1 MAAGQRVNPIP
12 ARTAYMPLEHPVVVI
27 SPYFRAQYPVD
38 LNIIGEKDFTVVDV
52 NGTTIFKLKSK
63 SMSLHGRRKLMDA
76 SGNVLLSM
84 SQKMMTAHR
93 RWKLYRGDSNCKEEN
108 DDDDLL
114 FSVRES
120 SMLQSKNKLDVFLA
134 GNAEEKVP
142 DFRVEGRFGRG
153 SCDVYLGKTDK
164 IIAQVVA
171 GMSPPMAG
179 AGEDRITWGLE
190 RDGRFRVRSAYLL
203 AAEEEGD
210 TLDPIWRLIWRWK
223 GPQRIRQ
230 FLWLV
235 AHNRLL
241 TNSERRRR
249 HLAEIGSCQVC
260 PGQEESVLHVLR
272 DCPLASATWE
282 LLALSSGDQTF
293 FQTPLLPWIERFI
306 RKPELCLLF
315 GVTCWWLWR
324 ARNDR
329 VFNNKLTTAESLT
342 RHIQAW
348 VALVGDTLERDRFI
362 SHTGP
367 PTRTGEFFSWE
378 PAPPEWVT
386 LNSDGSVLPETGQ
399 AAAGGLI
406 RDHQGR
412 CLAAF
417 TMNLGKCSITRA
429 ELRGAVSGL
438 QLAWERGYRKI
449 QLQLDSQCAVQL
461 LQGDDLEDHTHAATI
476 IMARE
481 LLRRDWEVYRSHEA
495 DKFDNFKMRIYPNVD
510 YAFIFSLVVVCL
522 KEMSVHRMYQASSH
536 AMEPVRGSPDVLEM
550 LLKLMTN

>member
-1 MAAGQRVNPIP
+1 GQFSQLYCFYWKWIDGGDRLIDLVYGSTADIDVHQLVN
-12 ARTAYMPLEHPVVVI
+12 AFVSVTGEWNWPL
-27 SPYFRAQYPVD
+27 FDQ
-38 LNIIGEKDFTVVDV
+38 F
-52 NGTTIFKLKSK
+52 
-63 SMSLHGRRKLMDA
+63 
-76 SGNVLLSM
+76 LS
-84 SQKMMTAHR
+84 R
-93 RWKLYRGDSNCKEEN
+93 DGC
-108 DDDDLL
+108 
-114 FSVRES
+114 
-120 SMLQSKNKLDVFLA
+120 LQ
-134 GNAEEKVP
+134 
-142 DFRVEGRFGRG
+142 
-153 SCDVYLGKTDK
+153 
-164 IIAQVVA
+164 VA
-171 GMSPPMAG
+171 GMSPPKAG
-179 AGEDRITWGLE
+179 AREDRITWGLE

-203 AAEEEGD
+203 AAEEERD
-210 TLDPIWRLIWRWK
+210 ALDPIWRWK

-230 FLWLV
+230 FLWVV

-324 ARNDR
+324 AQNDR

-342 RHIQAW
+342 QHIQVW

-367 PTRTGEFFSWE
+367 PTRTGEYFSWE
-378 PAPPEWVT
+378 SAAPEW
-386 LNSDGSVLPETGQ
+386 
-399 AAAGGLI
+399 
-406 RDHQGR
+406 
-412 CLAAF
+412 
-417 TMNLGKCSITRA
+417 MNLGKCSITKA

-438 QLAWERGYRKI
+438 QLAWEQGYRKI

-461 LQGDDLEDHTHAATI
+461 LQGDDLEDHAHAATI

-481 LLRRDWEVYRSHEA
+481 LLRRNWEVQILHVYRESNHVA
-495 DKFDNFKMRIYPNVD
+495 DYLANVGHSCPLGFHSIEQSYPNFC
-510 YAFIFSLVVVCL
+510 YWLHY
-522 KEMSVHRMYQASSH
+522 K
-536 AMEPVRGSPDVLEM
+536 
-550 LLKLMTN
+550 

>member
-1 MAAGQRVNPIP
+1 MTQNLGRYLGVPVLHGKTTRNTYQPILDRLESKLSGWKANSLSLAGRVTLALSVLNAIP
-12 ARTAYMPLEHPVVVI
+12 AYAMQTSVLPCHICEAIDRKIRNFVWGSTNDCRKIHLVSWDEVCRPKEHGGLGLKKAKELNMAFMMKLAFQFFK
-27 SPYFRAQYPVD
+27 SPNELWVQVLQHKYFR
-38 LNIIGEKDFTVVDV
+38 F
-52 NGTTIFKLKSK
+52 
-63 SMSLHGRRKLMDA
+63 
-76 SGNVLLSM
+76 LS
-84 SQKMMTAHR
+84 R
-93 RWKLYRGDSNCKEEN
+93 DGC
-108 DDDDLL
+108 
-114 FSVRES
+114 
-120 SMLQSKNKLDVFLA
+120 LQ
-134 GNAEEKVP
+134 
-142 DFRVEGRFGRG
+142 
-153 SCDVYLGKTDK
+153 
-164 IIAQVVA
+164 VA

-249 HLAEIGSCQVC
+249 HLAE
-260 PGQEESVLHVLR
+260 
-272 DCPLASATWE
+272 
-282 LLALSSGDQTF
+282 TF

-481 LLRRDWEVYRSHEA
+481 LLRRDWEVHILHVYRERNHVA
-495 DKFDNFKMRIYPNVD
+495 DYLANMGHSCPLGFHSIEQFDSNFCYWLHYDQLGV
-510 YAFIFSLVVVCL
+510 S
-522 KEMSVHRMYQASSH
+522 E
-536 AMEPVRGSPDVLEM
+536 VRLIMNES
-550 LLKLMTN
+550 

>member
-1 MAAGQRVNPIP
+1 
-12 ARTAYMPLEHPVVVI
+12 
-27 SPYFRAQYPVD
+27 
-38 LNIIGEKDFTVVDV
+38 
-52 NGTTIFKLKSK
+52 
-63 SMSLHGRRKLMDA
+63 
-76 SGNVLLSM
+76 
-84 SQKMMTAHR
+84 
-93 RWKLYRGDSNCKEEN
+93 
-108 DDDDLL
+108 
-114 FSVRES
+114 
-120 SMLQSKNKLDVFLA
+120 
-134 GNAEEKVP
+134 
-142 DFRVEGRFGRG
+142 
-153 SCDVYLGKTDK
+153 
-164 IIAQVVA
+164 
-171 GMSPPMAG
+171 
-179 AGEDRITWGLE
+179 
-190 RDGRFRVRSAYLL
+190 
-203 AAEEEGD
+203 
-210 TLDPIWRLIWRWK
+210 
-223 GPQRIRQ
+223 
-230 FLWLV
+230 
-235 AHNRLL
+235 HNRLL

-293 FQTPLLPWIERFI
+293 FQTPLLPWIEKFI

-367 PTRTGEFFSWE
+367 PTRT
-378 PAPPEWVT
+378 
-386 LNSDGSVLPETGQ
+386 ETGQ

-417 TMNLGKCSITRA
+417 AMNLGKCSITRA

-461 LQGDDLEDHTHAATI
+461 LQGGDLEDHAHAATI

-481 LLRRDWEVYRSHEA
+481 LLRRDWEVQILHVYRESNHVA
-495 DKFDNFKMRIYPNVD
+495 DYLANIGHSCPLGFHSLEQFDPNFCYWLLYDQLGV
-510 YAFIFSLVVVCL
+510 S
-522 KEMSVHRMYQASSH
+522 E
-536 AMEPVRGSPDVLEM
+536 VRLIMNES
-550 LLKLMTN
+550 

>member
-1 MAAGQRVNPIP
+1 
-12 ARTAYMPLEHPVVVI
+12 
-27 SPYFRAQYPVD
+27 
-38 LNIIGEKDFTVVDV
+38 
-52 NGTTIFKLKSK
+52 
-63 SMSLHGRRKLMDA
+63 
-76 SGNVLLSM
+76 
-84 SQKMMTAHR
+84 
-93 RWKLYRGDSNCKEEN
+93 
-108 DDDDLL
+108 
-114 FSVRES
+114 
-120 SMLQSKNKLDVFLA
+120 
-134 GNAEEKVP
+134 
-142 DFRVEGRFGRG
+142 
-153 SCDVYLGKTDK
+153 
-164 IIAQVVA
+164 
-171 GMSPPMAG
+171 
-179 AGEDRITWGLE
+179 
-190 RDGRFRVRSAYLL
+190 
-203 AAEEEGD
+203 
-210 TLDPIWRLIWRWK
+210 
-223 GPQRIRQ
+223 Q

-260 PGQEESVLHVLR
+260 PGQEESILHVLR

-367 PTRTGEFFSWE
+367 PTRTGEYFSWE
-378 PAPPEWVT
+378 SAPPEW
-386 LNSDGSVLPETGQ
+386 
-399 AAAGGLI
+399 
-406 RDHQGR
+406 
-412 CLAAF
+412 
-417 TMNLGKCSITRA
+417 MNLGKCSITRA

-461 LQGDDLEDHTHAATI
+461 LQGDDLEDRAHAATI

-481 LLRRDWEVYRSHEA
+481 LLRRDWEVRILHVYRESNHVA
-495 DKFDNFKMRIYPNVD
+495 DYLANIGHSCSLGFHSIEQFDPNFCYWLHYDQLGVSEERLIMNER
-510 YAFIFSLVVVCL
+510 
-522 KEMSVHRMYQASSH
+522 
-536 AMEPVRGSPDVLEM
+536 
-550 LLKLMTN
+550 